1 MIDYIFGGIFWF
13 EVGLGECEFLN
24 VNLWLV
30 VEFKNII
37 KFSMVKFWIRKVNRW
52 FGKCRYIFRM

>member
-37 KFSMVKFWIRKVNRW
+37 KFSMVEFWIRKVNRW
-52 FGKCRYIFRM
+52 FGNC